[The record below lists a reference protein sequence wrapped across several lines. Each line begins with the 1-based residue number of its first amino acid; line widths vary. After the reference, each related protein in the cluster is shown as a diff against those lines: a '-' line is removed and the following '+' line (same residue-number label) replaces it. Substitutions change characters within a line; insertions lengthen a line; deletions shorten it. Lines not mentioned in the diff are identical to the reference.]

1 MVVMAVVG
9 SGVYKFFL
17 LLHILSAIIG
27 FGGVLLNPVYFAES
41 RRRGGREGLAVSEAN
56 FAASSIAE
64 FAIYGVFVFG
74 LITVFIGDPTVKFSQ
89 GWLSAAML
97 LYIIAVVIARAV
109 LVPTHRKINR
119 LTAELIARPAGVASS
134 GPGGPP
140 PEVAEL
146 QSLNKRVARF
156 GGLLSLL
163 FLIVL
168 FLMVVKPGL
177 HTTL

>member
-1 MVVMAVVG
+1 MVLAVVG
-9 SGVYKFFL
+9 SGIYKFFL

-56 FAASSIAE
+56 FAASTIAE

-74 LITVFIGDPTVKFSQ
+74 VITVFIGDPTIKFSQ
-89 GWLSAAML
+89 AWLSAAML
-97 LYIIAVVIARAV
+97 LYIVAVVIARAV

-119 LTAELIARPAGVASS
+119 LTAELVARPAGS
-134 GPGGPP
+134 GSAGPP

-146 QSLNKRVARF
+146 QALNKRIAQF

-163 FLIVL
+163 FLIIL

-177 HTTL
+177 NTTL